1 MQKHS
6 LVSSLQAD
14 VHRHGARNAAYLHRR
29 WSFVARQFHIFARC
43 LRKTNVTNLSLVRFA
58 PSLSPFSSC
67 LMACVQVIQAFR
79 NVPIEKINDYLGG
92 DSAHRI
98 IFDFFNSSDTP
109 AIFFRETR
117 NSIEV
122 SDVPTKQKGQLLYF
136 VKLVKTQISETKI
149 ANEVIVG
156 DIYTDPLEHLAVLSE
171 KIYHPIV
178 ASKETGQVWSEAI
191 AKEVRDNFDT
201 FVANVQIT
209 QGHVRGVTCLP
220 IPGSEAA
227 KIDAD
232 IPLDQDHSY
241 QVHALEGAII
251 TWTKQIKNILKQD
264 PESVFQIH
272 TNPGPLC
279 EIEFWTSKAGNLNGI
294 FDQLQSVRVRRVLK
308 ILDKSK
314 STYNQPFAKLCKEVF
329 HARAEVLLPNIECL
343 ILLRPTILSSIF
355 DLSLRGLKD
364 LKTNPTLKSLST
376 TSDQ

>member
-1 MQKHS
+1 MT
-6 LVSSLQAD
+6 
-14 VHRHGARNAAYLHRR
+14 
-29 WSFVARQFHIFARC
+29 C
-43 LRKTNVTNLSLVRFA
+43 
-58 PSLSPFSSC
+58 P
-67 LMACVQVIQAFR
+67 QVIQAFR
-79 NVPIEKINDYLGG
+79 NIQIEKINDYLGG

-98 IFDFFNSSDTP
+98 IFDFLNSSDTP
-109 AIFFRETR
+109 AIFFRENR

-136 VKLVKTQISETKI
+136 VKLVKSQISETKI
-149 ANEVIVG
+149 ANEVIIG

-178 ASKETGQVWSEAI
+178 ASQETGQVWSEAI

-209 QGHVRGVTCLP
+209 QGHVRGITCLP

-264 PESVFQIH
+264 PESIFQVH

-329 HARAEVLLPNIECL
+329 HARAEVWLSNLESL
-343 ILLRPTILSSIF
+343 IPLRRTILSSIS
-355 DLSLRGLKD
+355 DL
-364 LKTNPTLKSLST
+364 
-376 TSDQ
+376 

>member
-1 MQKHS
+1 
-6 LVSSLQAD
+6 
-14 VHRHGARNAAYLHRR
+14 
-29 WSFVARQFHIFARC
+29 
-43 LRKTNVTNLSLVRFA
+43 
-58 PSLSPFSSC
+58 
-67 LMACVQVIQAFR
+67 VIQAFR
-79 NVPIEKINDYLGG
+79 NIQIDKINDYLGG

-98 IFDFFNSSDTP
+98 IFDFLNSSDTP
-109 AIFFRETR
+109 AIFFRENR
-117 NSIEV
+117 SSIEV
-122 SDVPTKQKGQLLYF
+122 SDVPIKQKGQLLYF
-136 VKLVKTQISETKI
+136 VKLVKSQISETKI

-156 DIYTDPLEHLAVLSE
+156 DIFTDPLEHLAVLSE

-178 ASKETGQVWSEAI
+178 ASQETGQVWSEAI

-232 IPLDQDHSY
+232 LPLDPEHSY

-272 TNPGPLC
+272 TNPGPLG

-329 HARAEVLLPNIECL
+329 HARAEVFRFIVLL
-343 ILLRPTILSSIF
+343 
-355 DLSLRGLKD
+355 
-364 LKTNPTLKSLST
+364 SLST
-376 TSDQ
+376 RPIIL